1 MPNLNP
7 TDARLLH
14 IVSSAA
20 APATIT
26 DVISVMQNIDGLL
39 PSSDGLKWFNKLYW
53 MVTQRIDE
61 QPSQMAGR
69 IPHG

>member
-1 MPNLNP
+1 
-7 TDARLLH
+7 
-14 IVSSAA
+14 
-20 APATIT
+20 
-26 DVISVMQNIDGLL
+26 MQNIDGLL